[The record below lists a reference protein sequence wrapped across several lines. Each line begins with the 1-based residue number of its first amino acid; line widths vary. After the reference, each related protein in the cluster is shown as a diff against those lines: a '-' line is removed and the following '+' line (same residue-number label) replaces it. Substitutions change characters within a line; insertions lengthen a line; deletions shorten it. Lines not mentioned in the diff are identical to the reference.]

1 MKRFSIKIH
10 SGIHSPIPNH
20 GIAYLTVVSA
30 SPAQCRPTTA
40 RAPKNLTINAIYS
53 GP

>member
-10 SGIHSPIPNH
+10 SPILNH

-40 RAPKNLTINAIYS
+40 RAPKNLTLNAIYT